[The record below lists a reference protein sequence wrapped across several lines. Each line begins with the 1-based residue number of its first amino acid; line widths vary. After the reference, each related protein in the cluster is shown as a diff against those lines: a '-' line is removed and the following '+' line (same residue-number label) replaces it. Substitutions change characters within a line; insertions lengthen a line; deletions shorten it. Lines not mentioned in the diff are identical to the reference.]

1 MNMKK
6 KLKNNKG
13 FSLIELIIVIAI
25 MAILVGVLAPAYLRY
40 VEKSRK
46 SSDIQAFATAMSAM
60 KTAAADPALG
70 LKATNTMTITFSGGN
85 NVTFAAT
92 GPADTAKVTNDLK
105 ATVQESYKMKSNTWS
120 ESNGTVIIVGTIGN
134 QGNIT
139 FTIQGRTND
148 ISNEIVGSAE
158 FGPDVSAITIP

>member
-70 LKATNTMTITFSGGN
+70 LKATNTMSITFSSGT
-85 NVTFAAT
+85 VTFDSNMT
-92 GPADTAKVTNDLK
+92 PDEAKKKITDELK
-105 ATVQESYKMKSNTWS
+105 ATVSESYKMKSSTWS
-120 ESNGTVIIVGTIGN
+120 EGNGTVAIVGTIGN
-134 QGNIT
+134 EGNIT
-139 FTIQGRTND
+139 FKVTGKTEA
-148 ISNEIVGSAE
+148 ISKEIVGSAE
-158 FGPDVSAITIP
+158 FGPEVTAGTP